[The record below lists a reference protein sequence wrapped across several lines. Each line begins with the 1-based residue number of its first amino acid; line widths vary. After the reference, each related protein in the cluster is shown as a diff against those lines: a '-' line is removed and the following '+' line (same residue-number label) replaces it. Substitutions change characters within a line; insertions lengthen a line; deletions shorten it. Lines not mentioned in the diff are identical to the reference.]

1 MSANNFSVLL
11 IESEMAR
18 NRLATSLDF
27 ETNQHRAVCHLQT
40 WGPALT
46 SAPSLPTVKCRLSV
60 AVLGNISPPCHV
72 LKQGRRK
79 QLKSGGPSAKG
90 AMIEAPYIVAEG
102 CGLGRG
108 CATSRKL
115 F

>member
-1 MSANNFSVLL
+1 
-11 IESEMAR
+11 MAR

-27 ETNQHRAVCHLQT
+27 ETDQRRAACHLQT

-46 SAPSLPTVKCRLSV
+46 SAPSLPTVKCCLSV
-60 AVLGNISPPCHV
+60 AVLRNTSPPCHI

-79 QLKSGGPSAKG
+79 QLKSGGPEVLLQRRHFLLLSA
-90 AMIEAPYIVAEG
+90 AFLWPSCET
-102 CGLGRG
+102 LHHR
-108 CATSRKL
+108 AT